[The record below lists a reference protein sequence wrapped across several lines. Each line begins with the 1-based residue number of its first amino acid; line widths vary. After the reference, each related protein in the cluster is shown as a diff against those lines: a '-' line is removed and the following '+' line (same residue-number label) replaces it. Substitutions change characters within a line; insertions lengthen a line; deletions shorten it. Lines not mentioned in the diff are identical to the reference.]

1 MPLVVSPLAC
11 ARRLDDLYL
20 DALRANKG
28 VGFFPVGASGMW
40 HGGIHLQAPDDVT
53 PIVAVA
59 DGTLVAYRLTSRWKR
74 DKIGNQEIVY
84 SNNFALVRHE
94 QAWADGAKTVW
105 FSLYM
110 HLRPLEE
117 YTGDQKERP
126 PPVFAQKTYTVRRL
140 PAGYGSGIP
149 MFDGA
154 AAPGTSVV
162 TVVPERAR
170 IRVGALVT
178 ARNSAWK
185 GYRWARWN
193 GHEGYVKV
201 TRQALRLVRRVAS
214 GEECSV
220 ARGTVPVTE
229 GIPVLDGPVQ
239 RASVVDLLRP
249 GSVLEVDAVP
259 ANAPLAKEGDFVR
272 LRDGRYVQFSP
283 SRLEVGNR
291 VTARYDT
298 VVTEEVPVR
307 QGDVLGYPG
316 AYGTSGRL
324 LHFEIFSAESTAQSR
339 TDGKGP
345 DWTGWTVLRDAAA
358 FEDKHVCSRGRL
370 LGDLDGAGA
379 GGVKDGVIS
388 AEEMVESARS
398 PALKPRMEKLAAV
411 HGTEWSLVVTNHW
424 WERLR
429 ERLKDLYRDWVSHV
443 ESVQWWHQ
451 LPGDAGLP
459 PADKVLHFHPVGFIA
474 TANTWLKQFTAADRD
489 RIFAAVKEA
498 ESAGEANPFA
508 AFNDDREY
516 RNVIPTKYTR
526 VVHIG
531 LSWGVIQFTQDSG
544 SLGDVLKEMHRIAPA
559 LFERVFG
566 PNWAELLALTE
577 PSGAHV
583 DPVYTPYGHSGLT
596 KWGKDGR
603 PSSGDYRGSR
613 VRPIPFTPG
622 GPAEDLWTGSWKAAF
637 YEAAKHD
644 ECKRAQRTIAY
655 RNYFDDALK
664 VCRDWNVRSDRG
676 IAIALDRTIQQGS
689 ARGIFKAASLAAGG
703 SATSFAPKTEREF
716 LEHMA
721 DAFTSD
727 PVLKKNVKDRI
738 NDLLNSPIL
747 NKEPYDPSSYATVIG
762 QA

>member
-28 VGFFPVGASGMW
+28 VGFFPIGASGMW
-40 HGGIHLQAPDDVT
+40 HGGIHLQAADDVT

-74 DKIGNQEIVY
+74 DKIGGQEVVY

-94 QAWADGAKTVW
+94 QSWADGAKTVW

-117 YTGDQKERP
+117 YTGDQKQRP

-149 MFDGA
+149 IFDGA
-154 AAPGTSVV
+154 AAPGISVV
-162 TVVPERAR
+162 TVVPERAK

-185 GYRWARWN
+185 GYRWAEWN
-193 GHEGYVKV
+193 GREGYVKV

-220 ARGTVPVTE
+220 ARGTVTVTE
-229 GIPVLDGPVQ
+229 GIPVFDGPAQ
-239 RASVVDLLRP
+239 RASVIDLLRP
-249 GSVLEVDAVP
+249 GTVLEVDAVP
-259 ANAPLAKEGDFVR
+259 ANAPLPQEGDFVR
-272 LRDGRYVQFSP
+272 LRNGRYVQFSS

-298 VVTEEVPVR
+298 VVTEEVLVR

-345 DWTGWTVLRDAAA
+345 DWTGWTVLRDAAV
-358 FEDKHVCSRGRL
+358 FEDKHVCSRVRL
-370 LGDLDGAGA
+370 LGELDGAGA
-379 GGVKDGVIS
+379 AGVKDGVIS

-398 PALKPRMEKLAAV
+398 PALKPRFEKLAVV
-411 HGTEWSLVVTNHW
+411 HGTEWSRAITEHW

-429 ERLKDLYRDWVSHV
+429 EQLKDLYAAWVSHV

-489 RIFAAVKEA
+489 RIFAVVKDA
-498 ESAGEANPFA
+498 ESKESPNPYAAINADGEFRGRLET
-508 AFNDDREY
+508 DY
-516 RNVIPTKYTR
+516 TK

-531 LSWGVIQFTQDSG
+531 LSWGIIQFTQDG
-544 SLGDVLKEMHRIAPA
+544 GALGLVLKEFRRIAPA

-583 DPVYTPYGHSGLT
+583 DPAYTAYGHSGLT
-596 KWGKDGR
+596 KWAKTGK
-603 PSSGDYRGSR
+603 PSSPVIRGSR
-613 VRPIPFTPG
+613 VRPIPFRPG
-622 GPAEDLWTGSWKAAF
+622 DPAEDLWTGSWSAAF
-637 YEAAKHD
+637 IEAAGHE

-655 RNYFDDALK
+655 RMYFDPALK
-664 VCRDWNVRSDRG
+664 LCRKWNIRSDRG

-689 ARGIFKAASLAAGG
+689 AGWMFKAASLAAGG
-703 SATSFAPKTEREF
+703 SATSFAPMSERQF
-716 LEHMA
+716 LEHIA
-721 DAFTSD
+721 GAYPAGSK
-727 PVLKKNVKDRI
+727 LKKNVQDRVD
-738 NDLLNSPIL
+738 NLLKKPGL
-747 NKEPYDPSSYATVIG
+747 DKEPYDPDSYAAIIG